1 MEEGEGGPDA
11 HQPPRMDGEGAEEGR
26 GPVIPVSAVVLV
38 SVGGMLLFL
47 GLSFLLIAGLGVGGF
62 RIPAA
67 LVIAIAAVMMMLGWN
82 VWRRARIARSER
94 EMRER
99 DRLLCDYCGGQN
111 AEGAVQCQFC
121 GAPLR

>member
-1 MEEGEGGPDA
+1 MDQSEGGPDA
-11 HQPPRMDGEGAEEGR
+11 HRSSRMDGAGAEEG
-26 GPVIPVSAVVLV
+26 GPAIPVSAVVLV

-47 GLSFLLIAGLGVGGF
+47 GLSFLLIVGLGVGGF

-121 GAPLR
+121 GAPLC

>member
-1 MEEGEGGPDA
+1 
-11 HQPPRMDGEGAEEGR
+11 MDGVGEED
-26 GPVIPVSAVVLV
+26 GPAIPVSAVVLV

-47 GLSFLLIAGLGVGGF
+47 GLSFLLIAGLGIEWF
-62 RIPAA
+62 LMPAV
-67 LVIAIAAVMMMLGWN
+67 LVMVIASMMMLFGWN
-82 VWRRARIARSER
+82 VWRRVRIARSER
-94 EMRER
+94 ERRER